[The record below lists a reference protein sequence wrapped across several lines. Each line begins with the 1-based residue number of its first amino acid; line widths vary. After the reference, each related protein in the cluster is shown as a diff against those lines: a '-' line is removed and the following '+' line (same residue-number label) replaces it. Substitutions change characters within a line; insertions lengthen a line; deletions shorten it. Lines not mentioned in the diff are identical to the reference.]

1 MLKRLHV
8 HVYAWLH
15 SHHFDFMPGCSNN
28 DWLLDATLGSL
39 EHCNGRL
46 LPVWSTGRLLPVWS
60 TGRAPGNN
68 DDDDEH
74 DGSGG
79 GDGGARD
86 CDGGA
91 RGCDRLAM
99 GSADS
104 VGPGV
109 RPSGI
114 KHKTVVG
121 TGTHVATTT
130 AHYLVF
136 FHQLQRLHS

>member
-1 MLKRLHV
+1 MPKRLHV

-46 LPVWSTGRLLPVWS
+46 LPVWSTGR
-60 TGRAPGNN
+60 APGNN

-79 GDGGARD
+79 GDGGARGGDGGARD

-91 RGCDRLAM
+91 RACDRLAM

-104 VGPGV
+104 
-109 RPSGI
+109 RYCWSWCS
-114 KHKTVVG
+114 
-121 TGTHVATTT
+121 AFR
-130 AHYLVF
+130 Y
-136 FHQLQRLHS
+136 